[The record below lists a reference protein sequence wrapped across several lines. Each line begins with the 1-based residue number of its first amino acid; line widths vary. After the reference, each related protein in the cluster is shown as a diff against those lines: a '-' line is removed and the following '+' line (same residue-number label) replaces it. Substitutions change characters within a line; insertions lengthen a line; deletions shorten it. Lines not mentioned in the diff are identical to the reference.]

1 MDLSAVTVPEDLMEL
16 IHMLAENNH
25 KVWAKERI
33 KDGWKYG
40 SATVSHY
47 MKHYDIYYFS
57 SKSSAKFISIS
68 PLKKGIVYCEALI
81 CVIAIHAYLYPVQC
95 II

>member
-40 SATVSHY
+40 SATVRLY
-47 MKHYDIYYFS
+47 IKH
-57 SKSSAKFISIS
+57 
-68 PLKKGIVYCEALI
+68 
-81 CVIAIHAYLYPVQC
+81 
-95 II
+95 